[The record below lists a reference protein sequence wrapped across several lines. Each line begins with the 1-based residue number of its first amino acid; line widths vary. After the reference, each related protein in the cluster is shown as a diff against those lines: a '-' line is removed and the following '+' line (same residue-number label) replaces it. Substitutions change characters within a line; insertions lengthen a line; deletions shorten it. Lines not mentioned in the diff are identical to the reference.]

1 LAFAAFTRNLI
12 EIFGTAAVMLLGYA
26 LLMVSTPAAPQTQ
39 GTGIEWIADAASTLW
54 GVAAVAV
61 ILVLQ
66 YRGRKTVPSRWTFGI
81 ASIVWLSLQFMPWQ
95 AAFAIQ
101 EKLSRESADAGPV
114 RIAFAAD
121 RERSHRGPLNPAGI
135 RFRRSIQEHV
145 AFLYIPIRVDGLDG
159 GRMLVADRAE
169 VHVSDLSGKATDL
182 APIGQSGNFLA
193 SPDYQEISVLSGIY
207 KNLKD
212 QPLRMDIDYSL
223 TLMQLNRQGVLPAA
237 GADLWIPDLGR
248 CSTGVNALRTE
259 VAVHCVAPARPPCVT
274 WSLESRNKAIYTGG
288 DPCRTD
294 YAPYADPSGNEFS
307 NRFTIGFPF
316 LDAAEEARL
325 EGGRFLAR
333 VYRPV
338 AHFTRRVSIP
348 RIRLEDWAEEPG
360 RGPGYYSPRYGAPE

>member
-1 LAFAAFTRNLI
+1 MVWHILKKDWKLLRWMVVAVALINTAYRVLPSFVGGYENGYNRLADMVGLFQAVSFLGTAILIALAVHQDSIPGLRQDWLIRPIARRDLVLSKLLFVVLLVRLPVFAAGIAAGLTAGVPLGPSVAASVSLNLLMLLAFDLPILALAAFTRNPI

-61 ILVLQ
+61 ILTLQ

-81 ASIVWLSLQFMPWQ
+81 ASVVWVLLQFIPWQ

-212 QPLRMDIDYSL
+212 QPLRMDI
-223 TLMQLNRQGVLPAA
+223 
-237 GADLWIPDLGR
+237 
-248 CSTGVNALRTE
+248 
-259 VAVHCVAPARPPCVT
+259 AV
-274 WSLESRNKAIYTGG
+274 SYT
-288 DPCRTD
+288 
-294 YAPYADPSGNEFS
+294 
-307 NRFTIGFPF
+307 
-316 LDAAEEARL
+316 
-325 EGGRFLAR
+325 
-333 VYRPV
+333 
-338 AHFTRRVSIP
+338 H
-348 RIRLEDWAEEPG
+348 
-360 RGPGYYSPRYGAPE
+360 